1 MAEIQIKPNI
11 GEILPSNSTNNGQKD
26 TSVGQPTLCQSPEL
40 TKEVEKLRET
50 NISGMIKLN
59 NKIEDLTKSVT
70 SEIKEIKDKFH
81 VQKDYTILQSEQI
94 GEISAA
100 LSKAQGMF
108 KIATKTGEGN
118 NFSFA
123 GMNDLVAATKEGLEA
138 NGLSII
144 QRDSYDFE
152 SGYYYLCT
160 QLNHSSGQWFRSA
173 LLLEPDDGAFV
184 KGNIK
189 SIQSSSSKWN
199 RYAYRDMLCIGISD
213 EEEVIETKKVEPRT
227 NKNFEARSVAPQDAP
242 AKLDFSVYK
251 KPSNPGNF

>member
-1 MAEIQIKPNI
+1 MGDNQEVK
-11 GEILPSNSTNNGQKD
+11 ELP
-26 TSVGQPTLCQSPEL
+26 L
-40 TKEVEKLRET
+40 TAQDLDKLRET

-70 SEIKEIKDKFH
+70 SEFKEIKDKFYI
-81 VQKDYTILQSEQI
+81 QKDYTLLQSEQI
-94 GEISAA
+94 DKISEA

-138 NGLSII
+138 NGLSVI

-213 EEEVIETKKVEPRT
+213 EEEVVETKKVEPRS
-227 NKNFEARSVAPQDAP
+227 NRSALETDPKKESVKQDVP
-242 AKLDFSVYK
+242 TKLDFSVYK